1 MCVECGC
8 LSGLRA
14 LGWRGYRTDAEEA
27 DEPALAFYCPS
38 CAARAFDEN

>member
-27 DEPALAFYCPS
+27 DESALAFYCPS
-38 CAARAFDEN
+38 CAARAFDES